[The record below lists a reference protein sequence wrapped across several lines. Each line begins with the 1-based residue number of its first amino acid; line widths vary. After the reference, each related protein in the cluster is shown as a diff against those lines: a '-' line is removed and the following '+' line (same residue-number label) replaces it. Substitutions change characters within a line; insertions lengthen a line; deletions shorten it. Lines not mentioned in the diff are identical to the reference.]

1 VLPGVD
7 VFASASPEEV
17 VVVNMS
23 SSARSTVLHVSGD
36 APLRAAQWRLGVAN
50 GAVSGPVSAGTAT
63 SRNGS
68 FALSLPSG
76 SVTTVAVTATGAAGG
91 SGGNTVTVASAS
103 TGQCLESDAPG
114 AVATAPCDGGPR
126 QEWRLSGTALV
137 NEDTGQCM
145 SGDSSGRVSA
155 SACDG
160 STAQDWYDLG
170 SRLVSA
176 QTGRCLDGN
185 GTAEVYAVTCND
197 ASQQNWT
204 FTP

>member
-1 VLPGVD
+1 
-7 VFASASPEEV
+7 
-17 VVVNMS
+17 
-23 SSARSTVLHVSGD
+23 
-36 APLRAAQWRLGVAN
+36 
-50 GAVSGPVSAGTAT
+50 
-63 SRNGS
+63 
-68 FALSLPSG
+68 
-76 SVTTVAVTATGAAGG
+76 
-91 SGGNTVTVASAS
+91 
-103 TGQCLESDAPG
+103 
-114 AVATAPCDGGPR
+114 
-126 QEWRLSGTALV
+126 
-137 NEDTGQCM
+137 M